1 MEIAEAL
8 KRLEKNITENKLIQ
22 NGEKLLLGCSG
33 GADSNAM
40 LYLFSRLRV
49 SLNLTLLAVHINHQ
63 IRGAESD
70 KDEQSVKEL
79 CIKLNIPIIIH
90 RINIPEKGNLENQ
103 ARKKRM
109 ESFNKVLESYK
120 MDKILLA
127 HQREDQVET
136 VILNLLRGSGI
147 SGMAGIK
154 PVSGKIVHPLLCF
167 SRKDLEDILNKAG
180 ITWRTDSSNQDN
192 KFRRNFLRNELIPL
206 LEKEFNPELKKHLSQ
221 LADYFAQAESIF
233 KQKNKTHFKH
243 LCLDQQPGKIVLD
256 KNSLLKLNKIERY
269 YLLRDVFQQVCA
281 CDSDFF
287 AVHYQAIENVL
298 CTHGSKTLCL
308 PHKITVIKQ
317 YEELIVQ
324 IESEKE
330 PQDIEPLLI
339 DADRTLAVYGNY
351 RFTFK
356 YLRILPKEQKI
367 VGEEEQVIIDADKV
381 KSPFYIRFRKPGDK
395 FIPFG
400 MTQFKRLKE
409 FFIDEKVPKYE
420 RDSIPVF
427 DDGEKLFWIAGL
439 RLDNRV
445 RYDESTTRY
454 LQITAHTISSK
465 SRKAIHKKIRGN
477 NE

>member
-70 KDEQSVKEL
+70 KDEKSVKEL
-79 CIKLNIPIIIH
+79 CLKLNIPIIIH

-127 HQREDQVET
+127 HQRDDQAET

-147 SGMAGIK
+147 NGMAGIK
-154 PVSGKIVHPLLCF
+154 PISGNIVHPLLCF
-167 SRKDLEDILNKAG
+167 NRKDLEDILKKAG
-180 ITWRTDSSNQDN
+180 ISWRTDSSNQDN
-192 KFRRNFLRNELIPL
+192 KFRRNLLRNEIIPL
-206 LEKEFNPELKKHLSQ
+206 LEQEFNPELKKHLSQ
-221 LADYFAQAESIF
+221 LADFFVQAERIF
-233 KQKNKTHFKH
+233 KQRNKTHFKR
-243 LCLDQQPGKIVLD
+243 LCLDQQPGRIVLD

-281 CDSDFF
+281 CDGDFF
-287 AVHYQAIENVL
+287 AVHFQAIENIL
-298 CTHGSKTLCL
+298 SAPGSKILSL

-317 YEELIVQ
+317 YEELLVQ

-330 PQDIEPLLI
+330 TPNIEPLLI

-367 VGEEEQVIIDADKV
+367 GGSEEQVILDADKV

-400 MTQFKRLKE
+400 MTQLK
-409 FFIDEKVPKYE
+409 
-420 RDSIPVF
+420 
-427 DDGEKLFWIAGL
+427 
-439 RLDNRV
+439 
-445 RYDESTTRY
+445 
-454 LQITAHTISSK
+454 
-465 SRKAIHKKIRGN
+465 
-477 NE
+477 